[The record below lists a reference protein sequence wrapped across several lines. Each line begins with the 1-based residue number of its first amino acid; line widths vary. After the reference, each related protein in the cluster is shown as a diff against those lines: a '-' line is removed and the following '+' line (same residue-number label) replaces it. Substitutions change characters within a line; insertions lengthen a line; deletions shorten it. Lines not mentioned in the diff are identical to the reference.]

1 MFSLYYQI
9 ANALLRG
16 RASVTEYTDEAVHDP
31 KVLELCKKV
40 QLKITPEYERP
51 GTFNKTRL
59 EIVTKRGT
67 FSQDNEYQ
75 KGHPKNPI
83 DWEGHIQKMW
93 DYNAMVA
100 KPISRENLEKMVEM
114 LKDLEKVDDV
124 TRIVELMVG

>member
-16 RASVTEYTDEAVHDP
+16 RASVTEYNDKAVHDP

-67 FSQDNEYQ
+67 FSQD
-75 KGHPKNPI
+75 
-83 DWEGHIQKMW
+83 M
-93 DYNAMVA
+93 
-100 KPISRENLEKMVEM
+100 S
-114 LKDLEKVDDV
+114 
-124 TRIVELMVG
+124 TRRVIPRTP